1 MIEPTRGFL
10 IGRLPIDLVGRPS
23 MLVCEGMERLFV
35 QDPVLRSSVTISMD
49 PEGPQDVTVA
59 ILRTFERRTGA
70 ASRTMDALADLC
82 DRHGVTIRLQ
92 SCSLRTEH
100 DADALDQ
107 QALDA
112 FYGRRGFVPD
122 DANWRAYAMIRRPT
136 PSGEASSTRM
146 LTRTEIDAIARHTA
160 EMDARIDAASAG
172 RTPRTTFAARRAA
185 GSIHP

>member
-23 MLVCEGMERLFV
+23 MLVCEGMERLFA
-35 QDPVLRSSVTISMD
+35 QDEALRSAVTISMD
-49 PEGPQDVTVA
+49 PEGPQDVVVA

-82 DRHGVTIRLQ
+82 DLHGVTLRLQ
-92 SCSLRTEH
+92 SCSLKTEH

-107 QALDA
+107 DALDA

-122 DANWRAYAMIRRPT
+122 DANWRAYAMIRRPVACSG
-136 PSGEASSTRM
+136 PSSMRM
-146 LTRTEIDAIARHTA
+146 LTRAEMDDIAKDTA
-160 EMDARIDAASAG
+160 EMDARIEAAFAA
-172 RTPRTTFAARRAA
+172 RTPRPTLAARRAA
-185 GSIHP
+185 ASAHA